1 MSELRIKKGEQGL
14 SLQMALLHLRW
25 QQIRQEL
32 RLELEQ
38 YHQVS
43 HQEAPLSQPVSL
55 ESSIAV

>member
-43 HQEAPLSQPVSL
+43 HQEVPLSIPVSL
-55 ESSIAV
+55 ESSTAV

>member
-1 MSELRIKKGEQGL
+1 MSKLIIKKGEQGL

-38 YHQVS
+38 YHQAS
-43 HQEAPLSQPVSL
+43 HTEVPLSQPVSL
-55 ESSIAV
+55 ESSTVV

>member
-43 HQEAPLSQPVSL
+43 HQEVPSQPVSL
-55 ESSIAV
+55 ESSTAV

>member
-38 YHQVS
+38 YNQVS
-43 HQEAPLSQPVSL
+43 HQEVPLSQPVSL
-55 ESSIAV
+55 ESSTAV